1 MISPNRQ
8 ECTSGRGRELFGWF
22 NTIVADFF
30 TFVVGGVNQVLYEKN
45 IFSEENLPCDHNIQI
60 VFVMLSS
67 YARQNLKSTT
77 DYLISSHLITSMSK
91 QKKNK
96 YIKRNFIIR
105 RVFALR
111 RSMINVSWTVWK
123 QTKHQR
129 ITYATESPP
138 VRIRRVRR
146 RKHGF
151 GQVRQ
156 SPVLCAQKIVQTS
169 TRNKQT
175 NESCAYVRWM
185 NFVIF
190 ICSAKRNNPIIF
202 SLLHSSIPFYRHSR
216 LVFLF
221 FSFFFAGRLSAGPC
235 VRQSPVQCTI
245 LDRRNDGKSR
255 RQLQAINE
263 TKLRLLCSSLRLLY
277 YSYCFYC
284 CGYWDWRW
292 AHIAHIMCAQCVN
305 TCNGRHANVFNG
317 RMKRRKKKRQDLKAA
332 ARLVDNVCCHGAL
345 HSIMITDRLDHIFI

>member
-77 DYLISSHLITSMSK
+77 DYLISS
-91 QKKNK
+91 QKNK

-202 SLLHSSIPFYRHSR
+202 FLHPLIPFYRHSR

-221 FSFFFAGRLSAGPC
+221 FSFFFCWTSFGRAVCAPVASAVHHSRQEERRKITQTTASNQWNQITIVVFFITIIVLFLLLLLLWLLRLALGAHRTHHVRT
-235 VRQSPVQCTI
+235 VRQYVQWPA
-245 LDRRNDGKSR
+245 RK
-255 RQLQAINE
+255 
-263 TKLRLLCSSLRLLY
+263 
-277 YSYCFYC
+277 
-284 CGYWDWRW
+284 
-292 AHIAHIMCAQCVN
+292 CV
-305 TCNGRHANVFNG
+305 
-317 RMKRRKKKRQDLKAA
+317 
-332 ARLVDNVCCHGAL
+332 
-345 HSIMITDRLDHIFI
+345 